1 MFIRVKPSGA
11 RKYLQIVENH
21 REGKRVVQRVIA
33 TLGRL
38 DEMVARGQVDVLLRS
53 LSRFAT
59 KVRLWED
66 HRRGGLLARSSIK
79 IGPELAFGSL
89 WKKLGL
95 NDILAQMLS
104 IRRFEFPMERAIFAS
119 VLHRM
124 FSSGSDRSAQ
134 AWLQDV
140 RVEGAEGLECHHL
153 YRAMRFLGENKDRIE
168 EDLFH
173 NNRDLFTK
181 TSLAFFDT
189 TTLYFEGCGGESL
202 GQFGHSKDHRPDLK
216 QMVVGAVLSEDGRP
230 LACQMWP
237 GNQADARSL
246 LPVVDST
253 RKRFGIEQ
261 VCWVADRGMA
271 TKSLIEE
278 LDARSLTYILGARLR
293 RVKEIKE
300 EVLSHPSPYQ
310 EVASN
315 LQVKEVKLGERRYVV
330 CYNPEQAAKDAADR
344 ESILLSLKDTL
355 EAGPSALVG
364 NQGYRRYLKIER
376 GSAVIDQAKVQEDE
390 RYDGKFVLRT
400 NSSLPASDVALHY
413 KQLLLVEQFFRAA
426 KSLLDTRPIFHKFDA
441 TIVGHVFVSFLALV
455 LVYELKD
462 RLKAK
467 GFDIEWSDILRDLEA
482 LCEVEVSDG
491 DQTYLLRTELR
502 GICGKVLQAAGAA
515 IPPTV
520 RISSVVP
527 RP

>member
-1 MFIRVKPSGA
+1 
-11 RKYLQIVENH
+11 
-21 REGKRVVQRVIA
+21 
-33 TLGRL
+33 
-38 DEMVARGQVDVLLRS
+38 
-53 LSRFAT
+53 
-59 KVRLWED
+59 
-66 HRRGGLLARSSIK
+66 
-79 IGPELAFGSL
+79 
-89 WKKLGL
+89 
-95 NDILAQMLS
+95 MLS